1 MQPLALLTT
10 GIVAFVTTNVEDLLV
25 LIVLFAQPNPRKHA
39 REVMAG
45 YCSGVG
51 VLILLSIVGALGLLL
66 VPDRLFGLLGLV
78 PIVLG
83 VWTLKRRRASHEPTG
98 EGLAAADWVGHEVTF
113 ARIFLLTV
121 SQGADN
127 LVVYIPLLAR
137 VGWSSAAVIVAVFAA
152 MLALYCL
159 ATYRLGDKLVMTR
172 TLRRIGR
179 LEPPV
184 LFILV
189 GCYVFV
195 VDGLLRWL

>member
-10 GIVAFVTTNVEDLLV
+10 GIVAFVTTNVEDLLI
-25 LIVLFAQPNPRKHA
+25 LIVLFTQPEPRKHA

-45 YCSGVG
+45 YCLGVG
-51 VLILLSIVGALGLLL
+51 VLILFSIVGALGLLL

-83 VWTLKRRRASHEPTG
+83 VWMLRRRRASREP
-98 EGLAAADWVGHEVTF
+98 EVTF
-113 ARIFLLTV
+113 AGIFSLTI

-127 LVVYIPLLAR
+127 LVVYIPLFAR
-137 VGWSSAAVIVAVFAA
+137 IGWSSAIVVVAVFAA

-172 TLRRIGR
+172 TLQRIGR

-184 LFILV
+184 VFILV